1 MDWRKNKWLIAKDAE
16 NIVQITIHIA
26 RIATIYLV
34 NRLEWQPKEG
44 INVENVGRQYMEDII
59 IVWIVPRRKNL

>member
-44 INVENVGRQYMEDII
+44 VNVENVGRQYMEDII